1 MFNLFNNTVLDDG
14 TDAQLEHALCHDPLY
29 EEIIKSPSLQRLKG
43 VSFLGAIDKTHRNTH
58 KQRRNRFQHSVDVA
72 KLALFICKKRGYSAE
87 IENHV
92 VVAAL
97 LHDVGHA
104 PLSHSMEMAFY
115 DHFEIN
121 HHIATKRIL
130 NGKTTKHND
139 LQNINHSVLHKTL
152 KKKLNITLLNQLI
165 EQRSNDVF
173 ADIFNSPI
181 NVDTIDGIHKSLL
194 YFHASPSR
202 FFNRYTVASAAFLNT
217 EESRQK
223 HLDNFWQC
231 KGQVYNNLINTGVG
245 ALADYLCQQRFYD
258 NADKISEEH
267 FYRREESFFNN
278 KSPIFKTLISELS
291 SINIINCEAGYSST
305 PKILEKQFV
314 VTDRDYIV
322 DDEHPISQTSYK
334 PLEIK
339 QRYLCKKHKTHKTIK
354 YNITANNSEEV
365 QLELQYR

>member
-1 MFNLFNNTVLDDG
+1 MFNLFNNTVLDDD
-14 TDAQLEHALCHDPLY
+14 TDAQLERALCHDPLY

-43 VSFLGAIDKTHRNTH
+43 VSFLGAIDKTHSNTH

-72 KLALFICKKRGYSAE
+72 KLALFICKKREYPAE

-92 VVAAL
+92 VAAAL

-115 DHFEIN
+115 EHFEIN
-121 HHIATKRIL
+121 HHIATERIL
-130 NGKTTKHND
+130 NGKKTEHN
-139 LQNINHSVLHKTL
+139 VLHEIL
-152 KKKLNITLLNQLI
+152 KKKLSITLLNQLI

-194 YFHASPSR
+194 YFHASPNR
-202 FFNRYTVASAAFLNT
+202 FFNRYSVASAAFLNT
-217 EESRQK
+217 EESSQK

-231 KGQVYNNLINTGVG
+231 KGQVYNNLINTGIG

-258 NADKISEEH
+258 NTDKISEEH

-305 PKILEKQFV
+305 QKILEKQFV

-322 DDEHPISQTSYK
+322 DSEHQISQSSYN
-334 PLEIK
+334 PSEIK
-339 QRYLCKKHKTHKTIK
+339 QRYLCKKNKTYKTIK